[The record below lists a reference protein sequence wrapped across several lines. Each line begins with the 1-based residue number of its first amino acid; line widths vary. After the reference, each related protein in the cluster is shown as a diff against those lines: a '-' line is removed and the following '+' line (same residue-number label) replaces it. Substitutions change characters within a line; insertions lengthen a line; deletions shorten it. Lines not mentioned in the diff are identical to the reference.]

1 MVGTLQKPK
10 IIRPRSCQVLLARIN
25 HRTRELRGLVAAR
38 SNIPFQVAS
47 RSLTEAARA
56 AKASGSFPP
65 VKPSLHSVTF
75 ALFSAERLSRDHLQ
89 LPFSRL
95 PTDSLHSE
103 VPNTLFWVQWALQG
117 AIISG
122 FRKEPQ
128 QQSDIGCLGQGLEHW
143 AFRLGEWQGRPAP
156 VRRAKWFLLL
166 GSELAVR
173 TSSASLW
180 LAHYGC

>member
-47 RSLTEAARA
+47 SSLTEAARA

-65 VKPSLHSVTF
+65 VKPPLHSVTL
-75 ALFSAERLSRDHLQ
+75 ALFSAEPLSGDHLQ
-89 LPFSRL
+89 LPFSRP
-95 PTDSLHSE
+95 PTDSLHPE

-117 AIISG
+117 GNHLWRI
-122 FRKEPQ
+122 
-128 QQSDIGCLGQGLEHW
+128 
-143 AFRLGEWQGRPAP
+143 
-156 VRRAKWFLLL
+156 FLFTL
-166 GSELAVR
+166 GSKMALR
-173 TSSASLW
+173 FLFCLW
-180 LAHYGC
+180 VFSFKE

>member
-95 PTDSLHSE
+95 PTDSLHSK

-117 AIISG
+117 AIICGEFSLLPWVPKWHCVSYFVYG
-122 FRKEPQ
+122 FFQLKNE
-128 QQSDIGCLGQGLEHW
+128 
-143 AFRLGEWQGRPAP
+143 
-156 VRRAKWFLLL
+156 LLH
-166 GSELAVR
+166 A
-173 TSSASLW
+173 
-180 LAHYGC
+180 Y